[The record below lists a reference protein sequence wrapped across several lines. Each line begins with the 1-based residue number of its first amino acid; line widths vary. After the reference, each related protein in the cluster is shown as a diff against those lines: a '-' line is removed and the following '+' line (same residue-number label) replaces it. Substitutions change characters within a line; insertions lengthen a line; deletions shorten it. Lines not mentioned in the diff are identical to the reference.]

1 MFSSFGKPVMQ
12 LAIKIALTTLIA
24 LFIFMMGA
32 GAGYAVRDYVVD
44 DQPTEEELQSLAL
57 YWEVW
62 HRVEEQFYGQMPQSP
77 ASTYGA
83 IRGAL
88 ATLNDPY
95 TLFIEPEPAAE
106 EKAQLEGRFG
116 GIGAFI
122 QRDEQGQVILDPMPA
137 QAAEKAGVLKGDILV
152 AVDGQPIAN
161 ETATDD
167 IIKLIKGEIGT
178 KVILTIERAGADKPL
193 DITIERAPIETPS
206 AQWQILEQAPKIG
219 YIKLIS
225 FTERS
230 NKELDRA
237 FDELSGQGAESY
249 ILDLR
254 GNGGGLLETAVDV
267 ASQFLGQG
275 VVLREDRKNEGERV
289 YDVRP
294 GGKALDQPLV
304 LLVNGG
310 TASASEIVAGAL
322 QDYKRATLI
331 GEKTYGKGSV
341 QLIYELSDTSRLH
354 VTVAKW
360 FTPNNN
366 AIDGKGLAPEVEVL
380 ITEDDRANNRDPQLE
395 RAITFLQNGET
406 VNK

>member
-1 MFSSFGKPVMQ
+1 MQ
-12 LAIKIALTTLIA
+12 IALKIALTTLIA
-24 LFIFMMGA
+24 LFIFIMGA

-44 DQPTEEELQSLAL
+44 DQPTEAELQSLAL

-62 HRVEEQFYGQMPQSP
+62 HRVEEQFYGQMPTSP

-106 EKAQLEGRFG
+106 EKAQLEGQFG

-122 QRDEQGQVILDPMPA
+122 QRDEAGQVILDPMPD
-137 QAAEKAGVLKGDILV
+137 QPAEKAGIRKGDILV
-152 AVDGQPIAN
+152 AVDGQPISKDMV
-161 ETATDD
+161 TDE
-167 IIKLIKGEIGT
+167 IVKLVKGEIGS
-178 KVILTIERAGADKPL
+178 KVILTIKRTDVADTM

-206 AQWQILEQAPKIG
+206 VQWRILEQAPKIG
-219 YIKLIS
+219 YIQLTA
-225 FTERS
+225 FTERT
-230 NKELDRA
+230 NKELNRA
-237 FDELSGQGAESY
+237 IEELSSQGAESY

-267 ASQFLGQG
+267 GSQFLKEG

-331 GEKTYGKGSV
+331 GEKTFGKGSV

-366 AIDGKGLAPEVEVL
+366 AIDGKGLIPEIEVL
-380 ITEDDRANNRDPQLE
+380 VTEEDRTNNRDPQLE
-395 RAITFLQNGET
+395 RAVSFLQEG
-406 VNK
+406 K

>member
-1 MFSSFGKPVMQ
+1 MQ

-24 LFIFMMGA
+24 LFIFVMGA

-44 DQPTEEELQSLAL
+44 DQPTNEENQSLAL

-62 HRVEEQFYGQMPQSP
+62 HRVEEQFYGQIPQTP
-77 ASTYGA
+77 ISTYGA
-83 IRGAL
+83 IKGAL

-106 EKAQLEGRFG
+106 EKAQLEGKFG

-122 QRDEQGQVILDPMPA
+122 QRDEQGQVILDPMPD
-137 QAAEKAGVLKGDILV
+137 QAAEKAGLLKGDILV
-152 AVDGQPIAN
+152 AVDGQPIAL
-161 ETATDD
+161 EMATDD
-167 IIKLIKGEIGT
+167 IVKLIKGEIGT
-178 KVILTIERAGADKPL
+178 KVTLTLQRAGTEEPF

-206 AQWQILEQAPKIG
+206 AQWRILEQAPKIG
-219 YIKLIS
+219 YIQLTS

-237 FDELSGQGAESY
+237 FEELSGQGAESY

-267 ASQFLGQG
+267 ASQFLREG
-275 VVLREDRKNEGERV
+275 VVMREDRKNQGERV
-289 YDVRP
+289 YEVRS
-294 GGKALDQPLV
+294 GGRALDQPLV

-331 GEKTYGKGSV
+331 GEKTFGKGSV
-341 QLIYELSDTSRLH
+341 QLIYELTDASRLH

-366 AIDGKGLAPEVEVL
+366 AIDGKGLIPDIEVL
-380 ITEDDRANNRDPQLE
+380 ITDDDRANNRDPQFE
-395 RAITFLQNGET
+395 RAISFLQDG
-406 VNK
+406 K

>member
-1 MFSSFGKPVMQ
+1 
-12 LAIKIALTTLIA
+12 
-24 LFIFMMGA
+24 
-32 GAGYAVRDYVVD
+32 
-44 DQPTEEELQSLAL
+44 
-57 YWEVW
+57 
-62 HRVEEQFYGQMPQSP
+62 VEEQFYGQIPQTP
-77 ASTYGA
+77 ISTYGA
-83 IRGAL
+83 IKGAL

-106 EKAQLEGRFG
+106 EKAQLEGKFG

-122 QRDEQGQVILDPMPA
+122 QRDEQGQVILDPMPD
-137 QAAEKAGVLKGDILV
+137 QAAEKAGLLKGDILV
-152 AVDGQPIAN
+152 AVDGQPIAL
-161 ETATDD
+161 EMATDD
-167 IIKLIKGEIGT
+167 IVKLIKGEVGT
-178 KVILTIERAGADKPL
+178 KVTLTLQRAGTEEPF

-206 AQWQILEQAPKIG
+206 AQWRILEQAPKIG
-219 YIKLIS
+219 YIQLTS

-237 FDELSGQGAESY
+237 FEELSGQGAESY

-267 ASQFLGQG
+267 ASQFLREG
-275 VVLREDRKNEGERV
+275 VVMREDRKNQGERV
-289 YDVRP
+289 YEVRN

-331 GEKTYGKGSV
+331 GEKTFGKGSV
-341 QLIYELSDTSRLH
+341 QLIYELTDASRLH

-366 AIDGKGLAPEVEVL
+366 AIDGKGLIPDIEVL
-380 ITEDDRANNRDPQLE
+380 ITDDDRANNSDPQFE
-395 RAITFLQNGET
+395 RAISFLQDG
-406 VNK
+406 K

>member
-1 MFSSFGKPVMQ
+1 MQ
-12 LAIKIALTTLIA
+12 IAIKIALTTLIA
-24 LFIFMMGA
+24 LFIFVMGA

-44 DQPTEEELQSLAL
+44 DQPDEAEVDSLAL

-62 HRVEEQFYGQMPQSP
+62 HRVEEQFYGEIPNGP
-77 ASTYGA
+77 VATYGA

-106 EKAQLEGRFG
+106 EKAQLEGQFG

-122 QRDEQGQVILDPMPA
+122 QRDEAGKVILDPMPD
-137 QAAEKAGVLKGDILV
+137 QAAEKAGLLKGDILL
-152 AVDGQPIAN
+152 AVDGRPVTPDMPT
-161 ETATDD
+161 ED
-167 IIKLIKGEIGT
+167 IIKWIKGEIGT
-178 KVILTIERAGADKPL
+178 PVTITVERAGAEKPL

-206 AQWQILEQAPKIG
+206 AQWRILEEAPKIG
-219 YIKLIS
+219 YIQLTS

-237 FDELSGQGAESY
+237 FEELSQQGAESY

-254 GNGGGLLETAVDV
+254 NNGGGLLETAVDV
-267 ASQFLGQG
+267 ASQFLREG
-275 VVLREDRKNEGERV
+275 VVLREDRKSEGERV
-289 YDVRP
+289 YDVRA

-331 GEKTYGKGSV
+331 GEKTFGKGSV
-341 QLIYELSDTSRLH
+341 QLIYELSDASRLH

-366 AIDGKGLAPEVEVL
+366 AIDGKGLTPDIEVL
-380 ITEDDRANNRDPQLE
+380 ISEEDRANNRDPQLE
-395 RAITFLQNGET
+395 RAITFLTE
-406 VNK
+406 NK

>member
-1 MFSSFGKPVMQ
+1 MQ
-12 LAIKIALTTLIA
+12 IAIKIALTTLIA
-24 LFIFMMGA
+24 LFIFIMGA

-44 DQPTEEELQSLAL
+44 DQPDEAEVDSLAL

-62 HRVEEQFYGQMPQSP
+62 HRVEEQFYGEIPNGP
-77 ASTYGA
+77 VATYGA

-95 TLFIEPEPAAE
+95 TLFIEPESAAE
-106 EKAQLEGRFG
+106 EKAQLEGQFG

-122 QRDEQGQVILDPMPA
+122 QRDEAGKVILDPMPD
-137 QAAEKAGVLKGDILV
+137 QAAEKAGLLKGDMLL
-152 AVDGQPIAN
+152 AVDGRPVTPDMPT
-161 ETATDD
+161 ED
-167 IIKLIKGEIGT
+167 IIKWIKGEIGT
-178 KVILTIERAGADKPL
+178 PVTITVERAGAEKPL

-206 AQWQILEQAPKIG
+206 AQWRILEEAPKIG
-219 YIKLIS
+219 YIQLTS

-237 FDELSGQGAESY
+237 FEELSQQGAESY

-254 GNGGGLLETAVDV
+254 NNGGGLLETAVDV
-267 ASQFLGQG
+267 ASQFLREG
-275 VVLREDRKNEGERV
+275 VVLREDRKSEGERV
-289 YDVRP
+289 YDVRA

-331 GEKTYGKGSV
+331 GEKTFGKGSV
-341 QLIYELSDTSRLH
+341 QLIYELSDASRLH

-366 AIDGKGLAPEVEVL
+366 AIDGKGLTPDIEVL
-380 ITEDDRANNRDPQLE
+380 ISEEDRANNRDPQLE
-395 RAITFLQNGET
+395 RAITFLTE
-406 VNK
+406 NK

>member
-1 MFSSFGKPVMQ
+1 MQ
-12 LAIKIALTTLIA
+12 LAVKIALTTLIA
-24 LFIFMMGA
+24 LLIFLMGA

-44 DQPTEEELQSLAL
+44 DQPTEAEDQSLAL

-62 HRVEEQFYGQMPQSP
+62 HRVEEQFYGQIPNGS

-88 ATLNDPY
+88 STLNDPY

-106 EKAQLEGRFG
+106 EKAQLEGQFG
-116 GIGAFI
+116 GIGAFV
-122 QRDEQGQVILDPMPA
+122 QRDEEGRVILDPMPD
-137 QAAEKAGVLKGDILV
+137 QAAEKAGLLKGDILV
-152 AVDGQPIAN
+152 AVDGKPIAN
-161 ETATDD
+161 DIATEDVV
-167 IIKLIKGEIGT
+167 KLIKGEIGT
-178 KVILTIERAGADKPL
+178 KVTLTLQRAGTEETF

-206 AQWQILEQAPKIG
+206 AQWRILEQAPKIG
-219 YIKLIS
+219 YIQLTS

-237 FDELSGQGAESY
+237 FEELSSQGAEFY

-254 GNGGGLLETAVDV
+254 NNGGGLLETAVDV
-267 ASQFLGQG
+267 ASQFLREG
-275 VVLREDRKNEGERV
+275 VVLREDRKNQGERV
-289 YDVRP
+289 YDVRS

-331 GEKTYGKGSV
+331 GEKTFGKGSV
-341 QLIYELSDTSRLH
+341 QLIYELSDASRLH

-366 AIDGKGLAPEVEVL
+366 AIDGKGLIPDIEML
-380 ITEDDRANNRDPQLE
+380 ITDDDRANNRDPQLE
-395 RAITFLQNGET
+395 RAISFLQDG
-406 VNK
+406 K

>member
-1 MFSSFGKPVMQ
+1 MQ

-24 LFIFMMGA
+24 LFIFIMGA

-44 DQPTEEELQSLAL
+44 DQPTVEELQSLGL

-62 HRVEEQFYGQMPQSP
+62 HRVEQQFYGQVPDAP
-77 ASTYGA
+77 LSTYGA

-95 TLFIEPEPAAE
+95 TLFIEPEPAKE

-122 QRDEQGQVILDPMPA
+122 QRDEAGRVILDPMPD
-137 QAAEKAGVLKGDILV
+137 QPAEKAGVRKGDILV
-152 AVDGQPIAN
+152 AVDGQPIAQEMN
-161 ETATDD
+161 TEDVV
-167 IIKLIKGEIGT
+167 KLVKGEVGT
-178 KVILTIERAGADKPL
+178 KVVLTVQREGVENTL

-206 AQWQILEQAPKIG
+206 AQWRILEQAPKIG
-219 YIKLIS
+219 YIQLSS

-237 FDELSGQGAESY
+237 FEELTTQGAESY

-267 ASQFLGQG
+267 ASQFLHDG
-275 VVLREDRKNEGERV
+275 VILREDRKNEGERV

-331 GEKTYGKGSV
+331 GEKTFGKGSV
-341 QLIYELSDTSRLH
+341 QLIYELSDASRLH

-360 FTPNNN
+360 FTPNKN
-366 AIDGKGLAPEVEVL
+366 AIDGTGLKPDIEVL
-380 ITEDDRANNRDPQLE
+380 ITDEDRANNRDPQLE
-395 RAITFLQNGET
+395 RAISFLTNGESAT
-406 VNK
+406 Q

>member
-1 MFSSFGKPVMQ
+1 MQ
-12 LAIKIALTTLIA
+12 IAIKIALTTLIA
-24 LFIFMMGA
+24 LFIFIMGA

-44 DQPTEEELQSLAL
+44 DQPDEAEIDSLAL

-62 HRVEEQFYGQMPQSP
+62 HRVEEQFYGEVPNGP
-77 ASTYGA
+77 VATYGA

-106 EKAQLEGRFG
+106 EKAQLEGQFG

-122 QRDEQGQVILDPMPA
+122 QRDEAGKVILDPMPD
-137 QAAEKAGVLKGDILV
+137 QAAEKAGLLKGDILL
-152 AVDGQPIAN
+152 AVDGRPVTPDMPT
-161 ETATDD
+161 ED
-167 IIKLIKGEIGT
+167 IVKWIKGEIGT
-178 KVILTIERAGADKPL
+178 PVTITIERAGAEKPL

-206 AQWQILEQAPKIG
+206 AQWRILEEAPKIG
-219 YIKLIS
+219 YIQLTS

-237 FDELSGQGAESY
+237 FEELSQQGAESY

-254 GNGGGLLETAVDV
+254 NNGGGLLETAVDV
-267 ASQFLGQG
+267 ASQFLREG
-275 VVLREDRKNEGERV
+275 VVLREDRKSEGERV
-289 YDVRP
+289 YDVRA

-331 GEKTYGKGSV
+331 GEKTFGKGSV
-341 QLIYELSDTSRLH
+341 QLIYELSDASRLH

-366 AIDGKGLAPEVEVL
+366 AIDGKGLAPDIEVL
-380 ITEDDRANNRDPQLE
+380 ISEEDRANNRDPQLE
-395 RAITFLQNGET
+395 RAISFLKEE
-406 VNK
+406 K

>member
-1 MFSSFGKPVMQ
+1 MQ
-12 LAIKIALTTLIA
+12 IAIKIALTTLIA
-24 LFIFMMGA
+24 MFIFMMGA

-44 DQPTEEELQSLAL
+44 DQPDETEVDSLTL

-62 HRVEEQFYGQMPQSP
+62 HRVEEQFYGEIPNGP
-77 ASTYGA
+77 AATYGA

-106 EKAQLEGRFG
+106 EKAQLEGQFG

-122 QRDEQGQVILDPMPA
+122 QRDEAGKVILDPMPD
-137 QAAEKAGVLKGDILV
+137 QAAEKAGLLKGDILV
-152 AVDGQPIAN
+152 AVDGQPVTP
-161 ETATDD
+161 EMPTED
-167 IIKLIKGEIGT
+167 IIKWIKGEIGT
-178 KVILTIERAGADKPL
+178 TVVITIERAGAEKPL

-206 AQWQILEQAPKIG
+206 AQWRILEEAPKIG
-219 YIKLIS
+219 YIQLTG

-230 NKELDRA
+230 NKELNRA
-237 FDELSGQGAESY
+237 FDELSQQGAESY

-254 GNGGGLLETAVDV
+254 NNGGGLLETAVDV
-267 ASQFLGQG
+267 ASQFLRQG
-275 VVLREDRKNEGERV
+275 VVLREDRKSEGERV
-289 YDVRP
+289 YDVRA

-331 GEKTYGKGSV
+331 GEKTFGKGSV
-341 QLIYELSDTSRLH
+341 QLIYELSDASRLH

-366 AIDGKGLAPEVEVL
+366 AIDGKGLFPDIEVL
-380 ITEDDRANNRDPQLE
+380 ISEEDRANNRDPQLE
-395 RAITFLQNGET
+395 RAVSFLTEE
-406 VNK
+406 K